1 MDKKLKLSS
10 FTPSDG
16 LTLVFIHLKLS
27 NQIDWSWWF
36 VLLPFVMSVIFTII
50 FNAVEEALKNR

>member
-1 MDKKLKLSS
+1 MS
-10 FTPSDG
+10 FLAG

-36 VLLPFVMSVIFTII
+36 IWSPFLWLMA
-50 FNAVEEALKNR
+50 FNAAEKLSK